1 MTRRNKKQ
9 AKLISCSTLVNMIFV
24 FLAGM
29 IVGIQVASNRKMLF
43 QMTKEIS
50 RNSVSRLLSNKEY
63 NRVSIHDLLRAPK
76 PVEKKYPKTNKT
88 ISACMLA
95 MDDSIRL
102 TEWIAYHYTVLPLGS
117 LMIAIDP
124 NSQSKNRVLEVLDM
138 WKDRINIISY
148 TNDSKWMNLK
158 FDEGWGR
165 KIVRLNGK
173 LAGWLQTKS
182 GPVYRSQSH
191 KRRQNAFILHCMR
204 YYKAKIRNQ
213 KPTKPDAN
221 DFSPEWVLMTDSDE
235 FLVYNYIHA
244 EEENETSYELIRGAT
259 TEMVDSLRRKMIP
272 KRLKLPAMERHVT
285 VADWL
290 AVENGKRRCWKIAG
304 LPMSSYVSAKP
315 VPDHDVPKG
324 INASHLMTLQF
335 HKTGLRTGNFSKT
348 LLDVSWGTMEQYT
361 KDEVQNI
368 HNPQQRICGWNGF
381 TGSNADYLASVFR
394 INHYSSGSLE
404 SHVERA
410 NDRRNSNRN
419 VSFTRF
425 QARNL
430 DPINEDYDL
439 RPWIQW
445 FVDKVGIQE
454 AKRLLVNPLSE
465 AYRHFGKH
473 SFVKAHRKRLIL
485 KS

>member
-1 MTRRNKKQ
+1 MTRKNKKQ
-9 AKLISCSTLVNMIFV
+9 NTLISCSTVVNMIFI
-24 FLAGM
+24 FLVGM
-29 IVGIQVASNRKMLF
+29 FVGIQVASNRKMLL

-50 RNSVSRLLSNKEY
+50 TSSMSRHLSNNDIKQT
-63 NRVSIHDLLRAPK
+63 SIHDLLRAPK
-76 PVEKKYPKTNKT
+76 PATKEYPKTNKT

-124 NSQSKNRVLEVLDM
+124 NSQSKNRVLKVLDL

-148 TNDSKWMNLK
+148 TNDSKWMKLK

-173 LAGWLQTKS
+173 LAGWLQTRS

-204 YYKAKIRNQ
+204 HYKAKLPKNAPSQ
-213 KPTKPDAN
+213 TDSSHFN
-221 DFSPEWVLMTDSDE
+221 PEWVLMTDSDE

-259 TEMVDSLRRKMIP
+259 TEMVDSMRRKMIP
-272 KRLKLPAMERHVT
+272 KRLKLPTMERQVT

-290 AVENGKRRCWKIAG
+290 TAENGKRRCWKIAG
-304 LPMSSYVSAKP
+304 LPMSSYVSAQA
-315 VPDHDVPKG
+315 VPDHNVPKG

-348 LLDVSWGTMEQYT
+348 LLDVSWGTMDQYT

-381 TGSNADYLASVFR
+381 SGSNADYLASVFR

-425 QARNL
+425 QVRNL
-430 DPINEDYDL
+430 DPVNEDFDI
-439 RPWIQW
+439 RPWIRW
-445 FVDKVGIQE
+445 FVDKVGMEE
-454 AKRLLVNPLSE
+454 AKRLLANPLSE
-465 AYRHFGKH
+465 AYKHFGKH
-473 SFVKAHRKRLIL
+473 SFVKAHRKRLVL
-485 KS
+485 PS